1 MAVAHA
7 IVQHYDPSALKDNG
21 GYINIGRNWALSLL
35 GRMKFVKRK
44 ATTAK
49 AKETNSY
56 FEERKRQFL
65 EDVVNTVQMEEIPA
79 DLIIGVSLSEPHTSR
94 LNGIFSVYMSW

>member
-49 AKETNSY
+49 SKETNSY

-65 EDVVNTVQMEEIPA
+65 EDVVNTVRIEEIPA
-79 DLIIGVSLSEPHTSR
+79 DLII
-94 LNGIFSVYMSW
+94 N